1 MRRAIIVSATVGFIA
16 GGTAIYGLLGAGST
30 AIYGLLDGYTP
41 SPTSG
46 PITAAVETSKS
57 DRAGL
62 FDGPDEEP
70 RVRIGNLIILPPSE
84 PDIVTGS
91 VKPTAKPGQA
101 AKKAKPRKPAPKQ
114 AQAQTQTQAQAAN
127 AAARKPAAQQQA
139 SAPSEA
145 DSKMMVLSGAE

>member
-1 MRRAIIVSATVGFIA
+1 MRRAIIVSAVIGLIA
-16 GGTAIYGLLGAGST
+16 GGTAIYGVLGGGGS

-41 SPTSG
+41 SPTSELK
-46 PITAAVETSKS
+46 TTTVETSKS

-62 FDGPDEEP
+62 FDASDEVP
-70 RVRIGNLIILPPSE
+70 RVQIGNLVILPPFE

-114 AQAQTQTQAQAAN
+114 AQAAN
-127 AAARKPAAQQQA
+127 AAASKPATPPQS

-145 DSKMMVLSGAE
+145 DSKMMALSGAE